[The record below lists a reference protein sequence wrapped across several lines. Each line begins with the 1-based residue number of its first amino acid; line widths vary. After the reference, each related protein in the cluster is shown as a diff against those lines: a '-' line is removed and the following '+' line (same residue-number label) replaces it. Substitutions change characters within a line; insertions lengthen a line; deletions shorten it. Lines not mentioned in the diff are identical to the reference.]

1 MAIFTRDKL
10 MTYAIEVVVVVIGIL
25 IAFQVEEWRDDRQ
38 LSRDRDA
45 ALTRLGEETAANLG
59 ICQRVV
65 PRFADNARW
74 VMALVKSL
82 NDGVLAEAD
91 VASFEAGLIRVGYIQ
106 GSPYSVTV
114 AEEMIATGLLK
125 ELDDANL
132 RDRIGEMPVWV
143 EDARAWHYDTRGS
156 LRMAVAEVAS
166 AVTFGYQDQWP
177 ALDNEEFVEPNFEEG
192 ISVDYVFDDLVANNT
207 LKNLL
212 LEAADTHVDMWVHHR
227 VLCERFGELKTSLDM
242 R

>member
-1 MAIFTRDKL
+1 M
-10 MTYAIEVVVVVIGIL
+10 
-25 IAFQVEEWRDDRQ
+25 
-38 LSRDRDA
+38 
-45 ALTRLGEETAANLG
+45 
-59 ICQRVV
+59 

-82 NDGVLAEAD
+82 NDASLEEAD
-91 VASFEAGLIRVGYIQ
+91 IEAFEAGLIRVGYIQ

-125 ELDDANL
+125 ELDDADL

-156 LRMAVAEVAS
+156 LRMAVAEVAA
-166 AVTFGYQDQWP
+166 AVKFGYRGQWP
-177 ALDNEEFVEPNFEEG
+177 VLDDEEFVEPDFEAG
-192 ISVDYVFDDLVANNT
+192 ITVDYDFDELVANTT

-212 LEAADTHVDMWVHHR
+212 LEAADTHVDMWTHHR
-227 VLCERFGELKTSLDM
+227 VLCERFGELKASLDA